1 MVQEDF
7 SHGEC
12 SHMLVSVNV
21 SGSEGI
27 ASLDLIMFLKLV
39 ELLGPI
45 GMQITIKFESWHK
58 AQRAVSSWCI
68 SLYVTVA
75 DKRWW

>member
-1 MVQEDF
+1 MVHGDF

-27 ASLDLIMFLKLV
+27 ASLDLIMFLKLA
-39 ELLGPI
+39 ELLGTI
-45 GMQITIKFESWHK
+45 GMQITVQFES
-58 AQRAVSSWCI
+58 
-68 SLYVTVA
+68 
-75 DKRWW
+75 

>member
-7 SHGEC
+7 SHSEC

-21 SGSEGI
+21 SDSEGI

-39 ELLGPI
+39 ELLGTV
-45 GMQITIKFESWHK
+45 GMQITIKFES
-58 AQRAVSSWCI
+58 
-68 SLYVTVA
+68 
-75 DKRWW
+75 

>member
-1 MVQEDF
+1 MLQGDF

-27 ASLDLIMFLKLV
+27 ASLDLITSLKQV
-39 ELLGPI
+39 ESLGAT
-45 GMQITIKFESWHK
+45 GMQITVKFES
-58 AQRAVSSWCI
+58 Q
-68 SLYVTVA
+68 T
-75 DKRWW
+75 

>member
-39 ELLGPI
+39 ELLGTI
-45 GMQITIKFESWHK
+45 GMQITIKFESW
-58 AQRAVSSWCI
+58 
-68 SLYVTVA
+68 T
-75 DKRWW
+75 

>member
-12 SHMLVSVNV
+12 SHMFVSVNV

-27 ASLDLIMFLKLV
+27 ASLDLIKFLKLV
-39 ELLGPI
+39 ELLGTR
-45 GMQITIKFESWHK
+45 GMQITIKFESWT
-58 AQRAVSSWCI
+58 QSSEGSVLLMHFSICNCG
-68 SLYVTVA
+68 
-75 DKRWW
+75 R